1 MNIKDLSTTKELD
14 SKALA
19 EVRGGSQVINSQTVA
34 QASLEQVNYGG
45 VAVAL
50 QDTSAHSEIFASNF
64 EDNSIKFGG
73 DYPWF

>member
-64 EDNSIKFGG
+64 EDNSTKFGG
-73 DYPWF
+73 YYPWF